1 MRSDRA
7 ELSEPTTTPMI
18 EGHVHPDFWPVAR
31 MLARQIPRRRA
42 GGAAVCVY
50 HRGECVVDAWAGTR
64 DAEGNAWREDTVAL
78 SYSTSKGVLAT
89 LLHILVDRGL
99 ADYDEPVCRHWP
111 EFAQAG
117 KQGIT
122 IRNVLCHEAGLY
134 HIQDIVD
141 DARRML
147 DWKYMVEALEQSS
160 PTHTPGECAG
170 YHGLTFGWLVGEL
183 IQRIADAPLR
193 DVLSREIAE
202 PLDLDGLYIGLG
214 AEQLS
219 RRALLIQGSFGVDEQ
234 GRPQTGLR
242 SEIIAEGLRGSG
254 MPVDLSQLERAL
266 LPDGIEKLDFNDEA
280 LVCAQIPA
288 VNGMFTARSL
298 ARMYAMLAGGG
309 SLNGVRLLSP
319 RTFERATEIQ
329 SRRPGRV
336 IPLPMHWRLGYHRVP
351 TLRAKMP
358 RAFGHFGFG
367 GSGAWADPDRDL
379 AVALVLNSGLGTPFG
394 DTRII
399 RLGSAAAIAADGR

>member
-1 MRSDRA
+1 
-7 ELSEPTTTPMI
+7 
-18 EGHVHPDFWPVAR
+18 
-31 MLARQIPRRRA
+31 MLQRQIPRQRP

-78 SYSTSKGVLAT
+78 SYSTTKGVLAT

-99 ADYDEPVCRHWP
+99 AEYDEPVCRYWP
-111 EFAQAG
+111 GFAQAG
-117 KQGIT
+117 KQDIT
-122 IRNVLCHEAGLY
+122 LRNVLCHEAGLY
-134 HIQDIVD
+134 SIRDIID

-147 DWKYMVEALEQSS
+147 DWKYMVEALEQAS
-160 PTHTPGECAG
+160 PTHAPGECHG

-193 DVLSREIAE
+193 DVLSRELAE
-202 PLDLDGLYIGLG
+202 PLELDGLYIGL
-214 AEQLS
+214 APDQFS
-219 RRALLIQGSFGVDEQ
+219 RRALLIQSRLGVDEQ
-234 GRPQTGLR
+234 GRPGSRSCGELIGGGLQR
-242 SEIIAEGLRGSG
+242 SA
-254 MPVDLSQLERAL
+254 MPADPVQLERAL
-266 LPDGIEKLDFNDEA
+266 LPDGIEDLDFNDEA
-280 LVCAQIPA
+280 LVSAEIPA

-298 ARMYAMLAGGG
+298 ARMYAALAGGG
-309 SLNGVRLLSP
+309 SLNGVRLLSK
-319 RTFERATEIQ
+319 RTLERASEIQ
-329 SRRPGRV
+329 SRRRGRV

-351 TLRAKMP
+351 TLRAKLP
-358 RAFGHFGFG
+358 RAYGHFGFG

-399 RLGSAAAIAADGR
+399 RLGSVAAIAADGR